1 MEQLIIISNL
11 LKFTPKYVF
20 FSLLVVVMLTFLMIR
35 GTEPSKDNSIGP
47 EKFSPSLGLKKRK
60 ESTQKKTH
68 PDQNSSDSYHDS
80 EIQELMDQLGVRVP
94 SHDQLENYIEKSGN
108 NVEALIAAGVI
119 LNDSSYFIR
128 ALENN
133 PNDAHALFC
142 LALNESTESAAKIN
156 LAKKLLKDQPDNATA
171 SYLLASLQAESGNI
185 DESIDTL
192 LGSFEQ
198 KGYDDFYNQ
207 TSLKVEDAL
216 RGTGSSESGSTLYS
230 LWNVPVPILAKIN
243 GIAKTVMEL
252 VPQSDPQ
259 RAQEL
264 RSLVASIGAN
274 VSNENTSI
282 INELVGLAAQIK
294 SLEGMDNDSV
304 SHFENLSVQEAR
316 NSLEQRKSS
325 IRNLTLFGPNDLISM
340 DSALIESYMNRIRA
354 VGEYEATRWL
364 NQRTKRPLPRN
375 K

>member
-1 MEQLIIISNL
+1 M
-11 LKFTPKYVF
+11 
-20 FSLLVVVMLTFLMIR
+20 
-35 GTEPSKDNSIGP
+35 
-47 EKFSPSLGLKKRK
+47 
-60 ESTQKKTH
+60 
-68 PDQNSSDSYHDS
+68 
-80 EIQELMDQLGVRVP
+80 
-94 SHDQLENYIEKSGN
+94 
-108 NVEALIAAGVI
+108 
-119 LNDSSYFIR
+119 
-128 ALENN
+128 
-133 PNDAHALFC
+133 
-142 LALNESTESAAKIN
+142 
-156 LAKKLLKDQPDNATA
+156 
-171 SYLLASLQAESGNI
+171 
-185 DESIDTL
+185 
-192 LGSFEQ
+192 
-198 KGYDDFYNQ
+198 
-207 TSLKVEDAL
+207 EDAL

-294 SLEGMDNDSV
+294 SLEGKDNDSV
-304 SHFENLSVQEAR
+304 SHIENLSVQEAR